1 MWIESKMK
9 KKIILLVTATT
20 IVIISLGFLYIL
32 AIKKEKTI
40 LRVSLTNPGFEAI
53 DESGKPKFWTED
65 VRGGWVV
72 DTKYPYKGKVCM
84 QANVSWSWLEQE
96 IPVNSER
103 HYLLRVYVKSDIVI
117 PGKENYQN
125 TFLTL
130 ECIDKRG
137 RVIYKN
143 WGIVNASPAW
153 ELKEVRICTPGDT
166 QKIRIKLA
174 KRLGEGSVW
183 FDDVKIRE
191 ISVKPILN
199 ESFEEL
205 NRFNKPLFWKEDPK
219 GGWIVDTKEAY
230 EGKVCMQATV
240 SWSFLSQEVPV
251 RAKGYYAL
259 KAYVKSDI
267 IIPGEE
273 NYQNTF
279 LTLECLDK
287 DNKVI
292 SRNWGI
298 VNATSSW
305 QLKKVDIATP
315 KYTRVIRIKLAKRQG
330 EGSVWFDNLKLVKL
344 PSYLRFPFFRKILK
358 DKLFLISYM
367 VIWCILILFLLR
379 VSFKKAI

>member
-1 MWIESKMK
+1 MR
-9 KKIILLVTATT
+9 KKIIFLVTAIT
-20 IVIISLGFLYIL
+20 IVTILLGFLYIL
-32 AIKKEKTI
+32 VIKKEKTI
-40 LRVSLTNPGFEAI
+40 LETSIANSGFETI
-53 DESGKPKFWTED
+53 DESGKPKFWIED
-65 VRGGWVV
+65 AGGGWLI
-72 DTKYPYKGKVCM
+72 DAKDPFEGKVCVK
-84 QANVSWSWLEQE
+84 ATESWSWLEQE
-96 IPVNSER
+96 IPVYPER

-117 PGKENYQN
+117 PGEENYQN

-137 RVIYKN
+137 KVIYKN
-143 WGIVNASPAW
+143 WGIVSASPIW
-153 ELKEVRICTPGDT
+153 ELKEVMISTPGDT
-166 QKIRIKLA
+166 KKIRVKLA
-174 KRLGEGSVW
+174 KRQGEGSVW
-183 FDDVKIRE
+183 FDNLEIEE
-191 ISVKPILN
+191 ISAKPILN
-199 ESFEEL
+199 GNFEEL
-205 NRFNKPLFWKEDPK
+205 NEFNKPLFWKEDTK
-219 GGWIVDTKEAY
+219 GGWIANTKEAY

-240 SWSFLSQEVPV
+240 SWSYLLQEVAV
-251 RAKGYYAL
+251 RSKSYYVL

-298 VNATSSW
+298 VNATYFW
-305 QLKKVDIATP
+305 QLKEVDMATP
-315 KYTRVIRIKLAKRQG
+315 NHTRVIRIKLAKRQG

-379 VSFKKAI
+379 VSFKKDI